1 MIHLFVVCVS
11 SGLLTTSSNTTRCL
25 WRESM
30 QISTF
35 LGSYFI
41 YSHSV
46 HSLVTETSFFA
57 PYSESIL
64 CSFSVSRNGK
74 ADCHLFENINSTKC
88 LGTVWETQDTA
99 VEQWSSHQHWTWL
112 WNILYKSLAAQLWSF
127 WSFVSREIFFF
138 LNFSLHLFPG
148 GASPLG
154 THVEV
159 RDSLWMIGCLLSSC
173 GSQRLNKGR
182 QAGEPSTP
190 APSPMPSENS
200 S

>member
-1 MIHLFVVCVS
+1 MPLEREYANLYFPWELF
-11 SGLLTTSSNTTRCL
+11 
-25 WRESM
+25 
-30 QISTF
+30 
-35 LGSYFI
+35 FI

-74 ADCHLFENINSTKC
+74 ADYHLFENINSTKC

-112 WNILYKSLAAQLWSF
+112 WNILYKSLAAQLESF

-138 LNFSLHLFPG
+138 FKFLFTFI
-148 GASPLG
+148 SWWCIPLG
-154 THVEV
+154 HT
-159 RDSLWMIGCLLSSC
+159 R
-173 GSQRLNKGR
+173 GSQRQLVNDWL
-182 QAGEPSTP
+182 
-190 APSPMPSENS
+190 SPIFLWVPETEQRSSGWGAINS
-200 S
+200 SPIPHALREFFVR